1 MGRRFDVVFVDPPTF
16 SNSRA
21 MGTRTWDVQRDH
33 VALLRGV
40 RAIMAPGAI
49 CYFSN
54 NLRSFRPDEAGLAA
68 AGITL
73 ADITA
78 STVAPDFARNARI
91 HRCYTFTKE

>member
-1 MGRRFDVVFVDPPTF
+1 
-16 SNSRA
+16 
-21 MGTRTWDVQRDH
+21 QRDH
-33 VALLRGV
+33 VAPLTGV
-40 RAIMAPGAI
+40 RAIMVPGAI

-91 HRCYTFTKE
+91 HRCYTFAKE